1 MSNFFDP
8 LTTGDYEND
17 FFYQTAATFK
27 IKNFPDDVYKA
38 VGELI
43 WLSQELEE
51 SFKKL
56 TELLHLPVK
65 NIDGSSL
72 NKLNDALKKNKQI
85 SEKEFQN
92 LQFVIRAR
100 NYLNHSFFLNEYREG
115 NEKTA
120 ERTLNYFRYVIC
132 EASDFINNR
141 LDMIEH
147 ENSSAYYPL
156 RPNVIQEN

>member
-1 MSNFFDP
+1 MNFFD
-8 LTTGDYEND
+8 TVQAGDYEND

-27 IKNFPDDVYKA
+27 IKNSPNDVYKA

-72 NKLNDALKKNKQI
+72 NKLNDALKKNGKITEKQF
-85 SEKEFQN
+85 EK
-92 LQFVIRAR
+92 LQRVIEAR
-100 NYLNHSFFLNEYREG
+100 NYLNHSFFLNDFREPD
-115 NEKTA
+115 EKIS

-132 EASDFINNR
+132 EATDFISNR
-141 LDMIEH
+141 LDEL
-147 ENSSAYYPL
+147 NKKGSFPYVPR
-156 RPNVIQEN
+156 RPNIIENE